1 MKHSAMP
8 GTEARTVPREGIER
22 EERLPAKERRLC
34 IRRAQGREPYGWDET
49 AVGAA
54 GDEASVEM
62 YGVGGTL
69 GAMLIDS
76 ICRIAVY
83 VIRTHGGVGGR
94 GREVP
99 SYPDYSSPTH

>member
-1 MKHSAMP
+1 M
-8 GTEARTVPREGIER
+8 
-22 EERLPAKERRLC
+22 PAKERRSC

-54 GDEASVEM
+54 EEEASVER
-62 YGVGGTL
+62 YGVGAML
-69 GAMLIDS
+69 GAMPIDS

-99 SYPDYSSPTH
+99 SYPD